1 MSENILNVEHVTM
14 QFGGVVAVNDLSL
27 EVNKG
32 EIVALIGPNGAGKTT
47 AFNCITGVYEPT
59 NGLVSFCGEPMVRN
73 HPQGK
78 ITKSYLGENGT
89 LYTARLDL
97 SDPEALAAIEAEQD
111 PEAKAARQKA
121 YDQALEERKAPV
133 LAKDPLAFSDKVLSP
148 TPDKITQLGI
158 ARTFQNIRLFSSLSV
173 LDNVLIAK
181 HMRAKQN
188 FLSATFRLNHKEEK
202 RMREEAMALLE
213 EQNLLHLKDE
223 VAGSLPYGIQRRL
236 EIARALATEPKLLLL
251 DEPAAGMNPQE
262 TQELTD
268 FIQQIRSEYNL
279 SIFMIEHHMD
289 LVMQISE
296 RIYVLDFGK
305 LIAQGTPQEVQN
317 NQRVIDAYLGVADD
331 AED

>member
-1 MSENILNVEHVTM
+1 MSLEHVLQLEHITM

-59 NGLVSFCGEPMVRN
+59 NGRISFLDQPMVEN
-73 HPQGK
+73 FPKGK
-78 ITKSYLGENGT
+78 MQKLYAGENKGKYTHT
-89 LYTARLDL
+89 LN
-97 SDPEALAAIEAEQD
+97 
-111 PEAKAARQKA
+111 
-121 YDQALEERKAPV
+121 
-133 LAKDPLAFSDKVLSP
+133 P

-158 ARTFQNIRLFSSLSV
+158 ARTFQNIRLFSKLSV

-188 FLSATFRLNHKEEK
+188 VFSATFRLNAAEEN
-202 RMREEAMALLE
+202 RMREESRALLE

-223 VAGSLPYGIQRRL
+223 VAGSLPYGLQRHL
-236 EIARALATEPKLLLL
+236 EIARALATQPKLLLL

-262 TQELTD
+262 TQELSQ
-268 FIQQIRSEYNL
+268 FIHRIRDEYNL
-279 SIFMIEHHMD
+279 TILIIEHHMD
-289 LVMQISE
+289 LVMQISD

-305 LIAQGTPQEVQN
+305 LIAQGTPTEIQN
-317 NQRVIDAYLGVADD
+317 NPRVIEAYLGVADD